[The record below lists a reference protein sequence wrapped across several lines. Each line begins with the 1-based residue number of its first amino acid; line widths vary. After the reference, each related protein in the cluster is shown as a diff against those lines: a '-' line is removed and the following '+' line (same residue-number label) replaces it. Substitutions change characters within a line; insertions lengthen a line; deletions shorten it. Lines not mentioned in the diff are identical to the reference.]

1 MLFFYALEV
10 VRLMYGRFGFSD
22 FCAFLKKVLKLV
34 STSGIMVSK
43 LNERSRK
50 MATKKTNAELFSAVL
65 YLVIGLLLVIFRT
78 QTLGW
83 AMTIAGVVFVV
94 AGVLDV
100 VKKNI
105 VGGAVSLIIGIA
117 ILVLGW
123 LAAQIVLLVLGILIA
138 IKGVVALLDALQKRK
153 TTLLGVLFPVL
164 TIIVGVM
171 LAFGNGLDIM
181 ILIVGILLMVDGIL
195 GLLNAAK
202 K

>member
-1 MLFFYALEV
+1 MLFFYTLEV

-22 FCAFLKKVLKLV
+22 FFAFLKKVLKLV
-34 STSGIMVSK
+34 STSGIMMSK

-100 VKKNI
+100 VKKNM

>member
-1 MLFFYALEV
+1 M
-10 VRLMYGRFGFSD
+10 M
-22 FCAFLKKVLKLV
+22 
-34 STSGIMVSK
+34 SK
-43 LNERSRK
+43 SNERSRK

-94 AGVLDV
+94 AGVLDI
-100 VKKNI
+100 VKKNM
-105 VGGAVSLIIGIA
+105 VGGAVSLFIGIA

-138 IKGVVALLDALQKRK
+138 IKGVLALLDALKKHK
-153 TTLLGVLFPVL
+153 TTLLDVLFPVL

-195 GLLNAAK
+195 GLLNAVK

>member
-1 MLFFYALEV
+1 LEKAQSYNYNI
-10 VRLMYGRFGFSD
+10 RKHYSQWETEDDYLKWDAYQTPEGRQARYSD
-22 FCAFLKKVLKLV
+22 NQKLI
-34 STSGIMVSK
+34 ST
-43 LNERSRK
+43 LQE
-50 MATKKTNAELFSAVL
+50 E
-65 YLVIGLLLVIFRT
+65 
-78 QTLGW
+78 
-83 AMTIAGVVFVV
+83 
-94 AGVLDV
+94 
-100 VKKNI
+100 KKNM

>member
-1 MLFFYALEV
+1 M
-10 VRLMYGRFGFSD
+10 M
-22 FCAFLKKVLKLV
+22 
-34 STSGIMVSK
+34 SK
-43 LNERSRK
+43 SNERSRK

-83 AMTIAGVVFVV
+83 AMTVAGVVFVV
-94 AGVLDV
+94 AGVLDI
-100 VKKNI
+100 VKKNM

-138 IKGVVALLDALQKRK
+138 IKGVLALLDALKKHK
-153 TTLLGVLFPVL
+153 TTLLDVLFPVL

-195 GLLNAAK
+195 GLLNAVK